1 VSPQTEVIRA
11 SELRE
16 RVIERILNLRHP
28 EVFPNYRKEL
38 ATYKRRLRGHKE
50 VAVTKGDIFSKT
62 KHFGFLVT
70 HLGQEIFVA
79 RPSRPR
85 PCAWAYSSYDRHSFL
100 GQTTSYPSK
109 QYGLLADPLYN
120 REIRKQ
126 RLDEYEAAM
135 RAGEWRD
142 LLSDPIALTE
152 DGHVLNGQH
161 RLAAAS
167 RVDWN
172 EVENDPAFLVVWGAD
187 PGEALYADGSRRTA
201 LDEKTIAVKLVHTPT
216 DGAT

>member
-16 RVIERILNLRHP
+16 RVIDRILNLRHP
-28 EVFPNYRKEL
+28 DAFPNYRTEL
-38 ATYKRRLRGHKE
+38 ATYKRRLRKHKE
-50 VAVTKGDIFSKT
+50 QTFVKRDIFSET
-62 KHFGFLVT
+62 KHVGFMVT
-70 HLGQEIFVA
+70 HLGQEIFVE

-85 PCAWAYSSYDRHSFL
+85 HIAWAYHEYERSGRFASHS
-100 GQTTSYPSK
+100 Q
-109 QYGLLADPLYN
+109 QIGLLADPLYN

-167 RVDWN
+167 RVDWD

-187 PGEALYADGSRRTA
+187 SSEALYADGSRRTA
-201 LDEKTIAVKLVHTPT
+201 LDEKTIATKLVH
-216 DGAT
+216 ATADDAA